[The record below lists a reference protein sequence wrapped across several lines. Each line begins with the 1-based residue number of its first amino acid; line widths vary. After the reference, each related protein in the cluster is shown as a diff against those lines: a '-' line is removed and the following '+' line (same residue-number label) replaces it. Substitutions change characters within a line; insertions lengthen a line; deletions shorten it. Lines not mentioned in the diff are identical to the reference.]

1 MELIQILQN
10 GGVVVMPT
18 DTIYGIVGLAFNEK
32 TVERISKIKKRSPDK
47 PFINLI
53 GDWSETKKFGIDISK
68 YKIPENAE
76 STTYIIEGISFRV
89 PNVPELRD
97 LLLKTGP
104 LIAPSANPEG
114 FPPAENIFQAKEY
127 FGLPAQAGDSV
138 DLYVDGGEISG
149 KASRIIK
156 LNSDGTVI
164 VIRD

>member
-10 GGVVVMPT
+10 GGVAVMPT
-18 DTIYGIVGLAFNEK
+18 DTIYGIMGLALNKK
-32 TVERISKIKKRSPDK
+32 TVERISKIKKRSPEK

-53 GDWSETKKFGIDISK
+53 GDWSETKKFGIDASQ

-76 STTYIIEGISFRV
+76 PTTYIIEGISFRI

-114 FPPAENIFQAKEY
+114 LPPAENILEAKEY
-127 FGLPAQAGDSV
+127 FGDSV

-156 LNSDGTVI
+156 LNSDGNI
-164 VIRD
+164 SILRE